1 MTLNTSQKTFPFI
14 LQDGKTN
21 LIPTRLS
28 TIERNEIGNFSD
40 IANASFRKEMI
51 IGSKNLMQA
60 TTFSMKTPK
69 LITTSLE

>member
-1 MTLNTSQKTFPFI
+1 MTLNTSQGAFPFI
-14 LQDGKTN
+14 LQGGRTN

-28 TIERNEIGNFSD
+28 IIERDEIGNFSD

-51 IGSKNLMQA
+51 IGSKHSMQA
-60 TTFSMKTPK
+60 TTISTKTPK